1 MIIYTQPYVRGS
13 KKNTV
18 MVELKD
24 AANAPVTGK
33 VAADITATVI
43 RWRENPD
50 RVNVS
55 QLANAIAPFN
65 GGGWSEV
72 NAATLPG
79 LYRFDLR
86 NADFVSDGRTDT
98 LLVSVRCT
106 GCQPVYLAIPMTD
119 VDESVNTIDRS

>member
-1 MIIYTQPYVRGS
+1 MIIYTQPYIRGS

-33 VAADITATVI
+33 VAADITASVS
-43 RWRENPD
+43 RWRGNPD
-50 RVNVS
+50 SVNVS
-55 QLANAIAPFN
+55 QLDTARAPFN
-65 GGGWSEV
+65 GGGWVEF

-86 NADFVSDGRTDT
+86 NADFVSDGLTDT
-98 LLVSVRCT
+98 LLVSVLCA
-106 GCQPVYLAIPMTD
+106 GCQPVYLAIPLTD
-119 VDESVNTIDRS
+119 VDESVNTRDRS

>member
-1 MIIYTQPYVRGS
+1 MIIYTQPYIRGS

-33 VAADITATVI
+33 VAANITAAVI
-43 RWRENPD
+43 RWRAAPD
-50 RVNVS
+50 SVNVS
-55 QLANAIAPFN
+55 QLANARAPFN
-65 GGGWSEV
+65 GGGWAEV

-86 NADFVSDGRTDT
+86 NTDFVSDGVTDT
-98 LLVSVRCT
+98 LLVSVLCA
-106 GCQPVYLAIPMTD
+106 GCQPVYLAIPLTD
-119 VDESVNTIDRS
+119 YDESASTRDRS